1 MIKKHIS
8 VKTAYRQVL
17 KKCWDEGRG
26 SCQQFLKIIL
36 ICLKTEKENSQR
48 KGKSDKKDVFKDP
61 KKVQNTKLKN
71 AIKSYVNRM
80 IFAFP
85 TMSSMQT
92 GF

>member
-8 VKTAYRQVL
+8 VETAYRQVL

-36 ICLKTEKENSQR
+36 ICLKTKKENSQR

-80 IFAFP
+80 FFAFP